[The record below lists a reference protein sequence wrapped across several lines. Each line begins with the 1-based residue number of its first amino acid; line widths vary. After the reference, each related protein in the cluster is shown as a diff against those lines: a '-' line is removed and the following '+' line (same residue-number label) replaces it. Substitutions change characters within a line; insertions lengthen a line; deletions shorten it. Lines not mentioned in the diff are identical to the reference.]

1 MKYRWSW
8 FKLVENVRSKIHLQ
22 IYEHSPSSSYRRRYK
37 DPRLCYRLVAAESFC
52 QHWPVRLQVYGSEY
66 TLLWGHRDHYRS
78 SCRSSCWLS
87 MGKDKETAWEQYHV
101 AHGTFSGGPPPIFIP
116 SGELLV
122 ARSFTGSWHIFDYR
136 FGSIIWY
143 ILFIIFFLLVV
154 SYQLGGQHCYY
165 PSVPKSSP
173 FRILCML
180 ENERS

>member
-8 FKLVENVRSKIHLQ
+8 FKLVKNVRSKIHLQ
-22 IYEHSPSSSYRRRYK
+22 IYEHSPSSSYRRRCK
-37 DPRLCYRLVAAESFC
+37 DPRLCYRLVAGASFC

-101 AHGTFSGGPPPIFIP
+101 AHGTFSAGPPPIFIP

-136 FGSIIWY
+136 FGPIIWY
-143 ILFIIFFLLVV
+143 ILLIISLY
-154 SYQLGGQHCYY
+154 S
-165 PSVPKSSP
+165 
-173 FRILCML
+173 
-180 ENERS
+180 